1 MSLFDSTPPAT
12 ADFGSAKRPLAERM
26 RPERLEDFIG
36 QEHILGPGKPL
47 RRQIERDELT
57 SIILWGPPG
66 VGKTTLAQLIARLTR
81 CEFIPFSAVLSG
93 IKEIKAVMADAE
105 RLRRMGRRTILF
117 IDEIHRFNKAQQDA
131 FLPYVERGDIIL
143 IGATTENPSFE
154 VISAL
159 LSRSRVYALRG
170 AHRAGDRDLLQ
181 RALPARAGCDASD
194 ATCWNRSPST
204 PMATRARPTTRWK
217 PRRPHRNGGEL
228 SGSRRAGRHAA
239 QSRCSTTRRGEEHFN
254 LISALHKS
262 VRSSDADAALYWLT
276 RMLEA
281 GEDRL
286 YIARRLIRMASEDI
300 GLADPRA
307 LEQAIAAMQ
316 AVHFLGIPE
325 GDLALAQAAIYLSV
339 APKSD
344 AAYRAMGAVR
354 EDVQNTIAEPVPMNL
369 RNAPTRSH
377 ESVGIR
383 RGLPARAQVRRR
395 HGGYGMPAALVR
407 RAAILPPDRP
417 RHGKAHRRTP
427 GRDPAAAP
435 SERAIGLPACRQPTR
450 TASADAHAAGIAQIL
465 FLNLQIQISGLSRI
479 ERT

>member
-1 MSLFDSTPPAT
+1 MSLFDSTPPDAEP
-12 ADFGSAKRPLAERM
+12 AGGKRPLAERM
-26 RPERLEDFIG
+26 RPQRLEEFVG
-36 QEHILGPGKPL
+36 QEHILGEGKPL
-47 RRQIERDELT
+47 RRQIERDELS

-66 VGKTTLAQLIARLTR
+66 VGKTTLAKLIARITR
-81 CEFIPFSAVLSG
+81 CEYIPFSAVLSG

-154 VISAL
+154 VIAAL

-170 AHRAGDRDLLQ
+170 LTVPEIVTLLK
-181 RALPARAGCDASD
+181 RALPVVGLDAPDELLEQIAIYSNGDARQAYNTLEAAAAALGAGEGARLTERAVQDAIERKVLLYD
-194 ATCWNRSPST
+194 
-204 PMATRARPTTRWK
+204 K
-217 PRRPHRNGGEL
+217 G
-228 SGSRRAGRHAA
+228 
-239 QSRCSTTRRGEEHFN
+239 GEEHFN

-262 VRSSDADAALYWLT
+262 VRSSEVDAALYWLT

-307 LEQAIAAMQ
+307 LEQAVAAMQ

-325 GDLALAQAAIYLSV
+325 GDLALAQAAIYLCA

-344 AAYRAMGAVR
+344 AAYRAMGAASQ
-354 EDVQNTIAEPVPMNL
+354 DVEKTIAEPVPMNL
-369 RNAPTRSH
+369 RNAPTRSMKEWGYGEGYQH
-377 ESVGIR
+377 AHKFADAVTDMECLPPSLAGRRYYFPTDRGVEKRIAERLEEIR
-383 RGLPARAQVRRR
+383 RLK
-395 HGGYGMPAALVR
+395 
-407 RAAILPPDRP
+407 
-417 RHGKAHRRTP
+417 GK
-427 GRDPAAAP
+427 
-435 SERAIGLPACRQPTR
+435 
-450 TASADAHAAGIAQIL
+450 
-465 FLNLQIQISGLSRI
+465 
-479 ERT
+479 